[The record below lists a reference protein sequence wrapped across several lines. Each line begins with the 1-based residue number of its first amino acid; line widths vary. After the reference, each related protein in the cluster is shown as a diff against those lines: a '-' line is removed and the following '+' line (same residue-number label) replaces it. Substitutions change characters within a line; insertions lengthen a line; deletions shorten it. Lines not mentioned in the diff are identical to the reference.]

1 MSLILFITW
10 KNGDIYFIMTKRKIR
25 LIFPDSST
33 CCLMCNCSVIK
44 ITTFLKDIFRKHKKL
59 RDLGWCVSY
68 FVNVLDE
75 TVTLEFENKAA
86 KRNDNNNADFLIC
99 NCYYC

>member
-10 KNGDIYFIMTKRKIR
+10 KNGDIYFIMIKHKIR

-33 CCLMCNCSVIK
+33 CCLMCNCLVIK

-75 TVTLEFENKAA
+75 TVTLEFKNKAA